1 MGSGNLLPGGFVLA
15 EMDLKSM
22 NCAREALAEFVGSFF
37 LIIIGVGAIHGATF
51 NAAPLGSAEIL
62 QIGLGFGLGIGCC
75 VHLFSD
81 ISGGQYNPAVS
92 FALFFAKKIS
102 LARAAIFTL
111 AQILGGLLGCGVMWA
126 ILDKC
131 PGAVGLGSGVSG
143 ASGLF
148 IEFFGT
154 LFLVLTVLANVN
166 ELRGHANGFQQ
177 PLSIGITIF
186 VIHMFLVPTTG
197 CGINPARSLVTN
209 LVNWE
214 FPSTFY
220 IYIIGPMM
228 AAVVGGLGYTYVFEP
243 HYSPCRPL
251 QAVAPGPSVTTSEHA
266 KHTIAGVCAPHEKRT
281 SFVM

>member
-1 MGSGNLLPGGFVLA
+1 
-15 EMDLKSM
+15 
-22 NCAREALAEFVGSFF
+22 
-37 LIIIGVGAIHGATF
+37 
-51 NAAPLGSAEIL
+51 
-62 QIGLGFGLGIGCC
+62 
-75 VHLFSD
+75 
-81 ISGGQYNPAVS
+81 
-92 FALFFAKKIS
+92 
-102 LARAAIFTL
+102 
-111 AQILGGLLGCGVMWA
+111 MWA

-220 IYIIGPMM
+220 VSILDYFVFDMFHVCQLSHRAEGPIYIIGPMM